1 MSRIRQSHN
10 PQRLVDS
17 EPEHGAGPRPAP
29 TENNRR
35 AVIGPRRAA
44 GNQGV
49 EVEHRQRLTTEL
61 GEPEKVRP
69 RSRSRMAGQTAH
81 DTAHLIRRQRPLGP
95 SRSHEQVPANSCG
108 SSDFLVHGHQNTI
121 PEQSSGSSQF

>member
-1 MSRIRQSHN
+1 MRRIRQSHN

-35 AVIGPRRAA
+35 AVIGPRHAA
-44 GNQGV
+44 GDQGV